1 MSFKQFIPSKRSRF
15 GIKSFI
21 ACDCKTGYILD
32 MLVYSGLETEISVFH
47 ENLGKSGNIVMTLMK
62 DYLGKGHNLYV
73 DNWYTSPTLVS
84 TLHLNQT
91 NSCGTIKKNR
101 KYVPNVPNKL
111 QKGEIS
117 FRSTET
123 LLCIQWQDK
132 REVWMLT
139 SLHSADI
146 VQTVKLDQ
154 NYRLKKPSCILDYNH
169 SMGAVDKTDMVS
181 STIKCIR
188 KSYKWYKKFFFH
200 LLDVSIWNSYVL
212 Y

>member
-1 MSFKQFIPSKRSRF
+1 
-15 GIKSFI
+15 
-21 ACDCKTGYILD
+21 

-62 DYLGKGHNLYV
+62 DYLGKSHNLYV

-91 NSCGTIKKNR
+91 NSCGIIKKNR

-139 SLHSADI
+139 SLHSTDI
-146 VQTVKLDQ
+146 VQTVKLD
-154 NYRLKKPSCILDYNH
+154 YRSKLPIKKTVVYSRLQSFYGC
-169 SMGAVDKTDMVS
+169 
-181 STIKCIR
+181 CR
-188 KSYKWYKKFFFH
+188 
-200 LLDVSIWNSYVL
+200 
-212 Y
+212 